1 MSKARVLIV
10 DDEPDVLMLMNTALD
25 DAGFEV
31 ISAKDVPAAKKLLTS
46 EIPDL
51 VVTNLMMPEESG
63 FSLITYVRE
72 NPATKNTPIIV
83 TSVLDSENEAMSQ
96 GVQAYLPKPFTV
108 RELVDLVGQLV
119 HKEEVPKMMERA
131 LEFIRNKN
139 YKEAQGVLQ
148 QILQDAPEGTYPAY
162 ASFYLGEITR
172 INGNLDEAE
181 NFYKKAVQHAP
192 DFWRA
197 YNELGNIYSAR
208 SDYHRAINY
217 WKRSLVIN
225 NEQSTLK
232 ETVDRLQ
239 KEVISKE

>member
-1 MSKARVLIV
+1 MPKTRVLVV

-25 DAGFEV
+25 DAGYEV
-31 ISAKDVPAAKKLLTS
+31 ISAKDVMAAKKLLIS
-46 EIPDL
+46 EIPDI
-51 VVTNLMMPEESG
+51 VVTDLMMPEESG
-63 FSLITYVRE
+63 FSLIGFVRE
-72 NPATKNTPIIV
+72 NPAMKNTPIIV
-83 TSVLDSENEAMSQ
+83 TSVLDSENEARSQ

-108 RELVDLVGQLV
+108 KELQDLVGQLV

-131 LEFIRNKN
+131 LEYIRNKN
-139 YKEAQGVLQ
+139 YKEAQGVLS
-148 QILQDAPEGTYPAY
+148 QILSEAPEGTYPAY

-172 INGNLDEAE
+172 INGNTEEAE

-208 SDYHRAINY
+208 SDYHRAISY
-217 WKRSLVIN
+217 WKRSLSIN
-225 NEQSTLK
+225 TEQPTLK

-239 KEVISKE
+239 KEVINKE

>member
-1 MSKARVLIV
+1 MPKTRVLIV

-25 DAGFEV
+25 DAGYEV
-31 ISAKDVPAAKKLLTS
+31 ISAKDVPGARKLLTS

-51 VVTNLMMPEESG
+51 VVTDLMMPEESG
-63 FSLITYVRE
+63 FTLIGYVRE

-83 TSVLDSENEAMSQ
+83 TSVLDSENEAMAQ
-96 GVQAYLPKPFTV
+96 GIQAYLPKPFTV

-119 HKEEVPKMMERA
+119 HKEEVPRMMERS
-131 LEFIRNKN
+131 LEYIRNKN
-139 YKEAQGVLQ
+139 YKEAQAVLQ
-148 QILQDAPEGTYPAY
+148 QILTDAPEGTYPAY

-172 INGNLDEAE
+172 ITGNIDEAE